1 MKKRLMIYERYNTNV
16 SKEMSCKVEGPLGLF
31 VCFFINNAA
40 HSDIIYRGLLER
52 VRMKE
57 LQKVEMRCEV

>member
-1 MKKRLMIYERYNTNV
+1 M

-40 HSDIIYRGLLER
+40 HSDIIYRELLAR